1 MTGIAAIVVSGM
13 AALFFGVGIVL
24 LPAALPAGGMLRPL
38 ALVAA
43 TVPVIFLLARSVPP
57 LAAAARVVTALWP
70 LLAVTLLLPG
80 MQPARLDYL
89 RALGIWP
96 FVAAMLAAGLSLLP
110 TQAARQDPV
119 PTLAL
124 FPFGAVLATCAAALL
139 VIGFPTPLRL
149 VLSTPYHVVIFLAL
163 ACVLVALADAA
174 ATHLPPAREKLIR
187 ALIAMMP
194 LLGFLGTIAGLLE
207 ALTSLPALF
216 SPTGA
221 DSGALGLVMRGLAT
235 AFETTLVGLV
245 GAALTGFL
253 LLLLTDREATGR

>member
-1 MTGIAAIVVSGM
+1 VTGIAAIVVSGM

-57 LAAAARVVTALWP
+57 LAAVARVVTALWP

-149 VLSTPYHVVIFLAL
+149 VLSTPYHVVIFLA
-163 ACVLVALADAA
+163 A
-174 ATHLPPAREKLIR
+174 ATRLPPAREKLIR